1 MSKEK
6 GMLTDAE
13 LEIMQVVWDRGKA
26 TVRDVYETL
35 NERRK
40 VAYTTVLTMM
50 KLLEHK
56 GFLSRDD
63 SERTHVYKPRRQ
75 RQRVV
80 SAMVDDFIE
89 RVFQGASRPLLMH
102 LLEENDLSPE
112 EIEQLAQAA
121 RRKRK

>member
-1 MSKEK
+1 MSKDKEI
-6 GMLTDAE
+6 LTDAE
-13 LEIMQVVWDRGKA
+13 LEIMQVVWDLGKT

-63 SERTHVYKPRRQ
+63 SERTHVYKPRRP

-102 LLEENDLSPE
+102 LIEENDLSPE
-112 EIEQLAQAA
+112 EIEQLAEAA
-121 RRKRK
+121 RRKRQ

>member
-6 GMLTDAE
+6 DMLTDAE
-13 LEIMQVVWDRGKA
+13 LEIMQVIWEKGKA

-35 NERRK
+35 NESRK

-63 SERTHVYKPRRQ
+63 SERTHVYRPRRQ

-80 SAMVDDFIE
+80 SAMVNDFVE

-102 LLEENDLSPE
+102 LIEENDLSAE
-112 EIEQLAQAA
+112 EIDQLAELA
-121 RRKRK
+121 RRKKQ

>member
-1 MSKEK
+1 
-6 GMLTDAE
+6 MLTDAE
-13 LEIMQVVWDRGKA
+13 LEIMQVVWDKGKA

-40 VAYTTVLTMM
+40 VAYTTILTMM

-56 GFLSRDD
+56 GFLARDE
-63 SERTHVYKPRRQ
+63 SERTHVYRPRRP

-80 SAMVDDFIE
+80 SAMVNDFVE

-102 LLEENDLSPE
+102 LIEENDLSPE
-112 EIEQLAQAA
+112 EIEQLVEMA
-121 RRKRK
+121 RSKRQ

>member
-1 MSKEK
+1 
-6 GMLTDAE
+6 MLTDAE
-13 LEIMQVVWDRGKA
+13 LEIMQVIWEKGKA

-63 SERTHVYKPRRQ
+63 SERTHVYRPRRQ

-80 SAMVDDFIE
+80 SAMVNDFVE

-102 LLEENDLSPE
+102 LIEENDLSAE
-112 EIEQLAQAA
+112 EIDQLAELA
-121 RRKRK
+121 RRKKQ

>member
-1 MSKEK
+1 MSKDK
-6 GMLTDAE
+6 TTLTDAE
-13 LEIMQVVWDRGKA
+13 LEIMQVVWDCGKA

-56 GFLSRDD
+56 GFLSRDE
-63 SERTHVYKPRRQ
+63 SERTHVYKPRRP

-80 SAMVDDFIE
+80 TAMVDDFIE

-102 LLEENDLSPE
+102 LIEENDLSPE
-112 EIEQLAQAA
+112 EIEQLAEAA

>member
-1 MSKEK
+1 
-6 GMLTDAE
+6 MLTDAE

-80 SAMVDDFIE
+80 TAMVDDFIE

-102 LLEENDLSPE
+102 LIEDNDLSPE
-112 EIEQLAQAA
+112 EIEQLAEAA

>member
-6 GMLTDAE
+6 DMLTDAE
-13 LEIMQVVWDRGKA
+13 LEIMQVIWEKGKA

-63 SERTHVYKPRRQ
+63 SERTHVYRPRRQ

-80 SAMVDDFIE
+80 SAMVNDFVE

-102 LLEENDLSPE
+102 LIEENDLSAE
-112 EIEQLAQAA
+112 EIDQLAELA
-121 RRKRK
+121 RRKKQ

>member
-1 MSKEK
+1 MSKERAT
-6 GMLTDAE
+6 LTAAE
-13 LEIMQVVWDRGKA
+13 LEIMQAVWDRGKA
-26 TVRDVYETL
+26 TVRDVYEAL

-50 KLLEHK
+50 KLLDHK

-63 SERTHVYKPRRQ
+63 SERTHVYKPRKP

-80 SAMVDDFIE
+80 RAMVDDFVE

-102 LLEENDLSPE
+102 LIEENDLTPA
-112 EIEQLAQAA
+112 EIEQLAERA
-121 RRKRK
+121 RRKGK

>member
-1 MSKEK
+1 MSKDK
-6 GMLTDAE
+6 TTLTGAE

-35 NERRK
+35 NEHRK

-80 SAMVDDFIE
+80 TAMVDDFIE

-102 LLEENDLSPE
+102 LIEENDVSPE
-112 EIEQLAQAA
+112 EIEQLAAAA

>member
-1 MSKEK
+1 MSKDK
-6 GMLTDAE
+6 TMLTGAE

-26 TVRDVYETL
+26 TVRDVYEAL

-63 SERTHVYKPRRQ
+63 SERTHVYKPRRK

-102 LLEENDLSPE
+102 LIEENDLTPE
-112 EIEQLAQAA
+112 EIEQLAEAA